1 MPSLNDFASKRG
13 WYLGKRST
21 PAHVWLY
28 RRSGGRLGGHYPGRK
43 ECRVA
48 LVDHKGAKSGVTRTS
63 PMFYLADGSN
73 IAVVASKAGQPTHPA
88 WFHNLMANPETTVQ
102 IGREVREVRA
112 RLADDAERELLW
124 PQLTAMFPPYEIYE
138 RNASP
143 RRLPIVILEPRHS
156 SVQSVHRDAA

>member
-1 MPSLNDFASKRG
+1 MPSLTDFMSKRG

-43 ECRVA
+43 DCRIA
-48 LVDHKGAKSGVTRTS
+48 LVDHKGAKSGVKRTS
-63 PMFYLADGSN
+63 PMFYLADDSN

-88 WFHNLMANPETTVQ
+88 WFHNLMAYPETIVQ
-102 IGREVREVRA
+102 VGREVREVRA
-112 RLADDAERELLW
+112 RVADDAERERLW

-143 RRLPIVILEPRHS
+143 RQLPVVILEPR
-156 SVQSVHRDAA
+156 